1 VPGRPFCRNNLR
13 PTRLVRHDGPSNPRR
28 VQAIASATSLMSPR
42 QPARVLKFTR
52 LTDPPQQKSSD
63 DIEEGAAELK
73 RYLAYADLALSTDDE
88 ASVPGE
94 NEDSRR
100 TMARKAG

>member
-1 VPGRPFCRNNLR
+1 
-13 PTRLVRHDGPSNPRR
+13 
-28 VQAIASATSLMSPR
+28 MSSR

-63 DIEEGAAELK
+63 DIEEAAAELK

-88 ASVPGE
+88 ASVAGD
-94 NEDSRR
+94 NEDSSP
-100 TMARKAG
+100 TVARKAG

>member
-1 VPGRPFCRNNLR
+1 
-13 PTRLVRHDGPSNPRR
+13 
-28 VQAIASATSLMSPR
+28 MSPR

-52 LTDPPQQKSSD
+52 LTDSPQQKSSD

-73 RYLAYADLALSTDDE
+73 RYLAYADLALSTDE
-88 ASVPGE
+88 ASVAGE
-94 NEDSRR
+94 HEDSRR